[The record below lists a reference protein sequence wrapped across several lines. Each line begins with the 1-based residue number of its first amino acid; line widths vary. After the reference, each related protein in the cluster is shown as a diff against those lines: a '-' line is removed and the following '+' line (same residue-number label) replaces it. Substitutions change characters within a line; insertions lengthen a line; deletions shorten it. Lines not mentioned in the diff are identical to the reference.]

1 MLVNTPYENRE
12 DEEIQCGL
20 PSTTGVDA
28 ETTAADAVALLLRHK
43 RGFTAS
49 GEEDH
54 SGEPELPS
62 SIAHEPQKKKNR
74 KLGPKKPGFLT
85 QRGTDYDT
93 WVPPQGQTGDGRTS
107 LNDKYGY

>member
-1 MLVNTPYENRE
+1 
-12 DEEIQCGL
+12 
-20 PSTTGVDA
+20 
-28 ETTAADAVALLLRHK
+28 
-43 RGFTAS
+43 
-49 GEEDH
+49 
-54 SGEPELPS
+54 LPS

>member
-1 MLVNTPYENRE
+1 MERRQKKPSLKRRLWKFKKNKIKFSRQFREVCFLENRE

-28 ETTAADAVALLLRHK
+28 ETTAVDAVALLLRHK

-62 SIAHEPQKKKNR
+62 SIAHEPQKKKR
-74 KLGPKKPGFLT
+74 ESLDPK
-85 QRGTDYDT
+85 
-93 WVPPQGQTGDGRTS
+93 
-107 LNDKYGY
+107 N